1 MIKGFG
7 HSVWA
12 VPHNYKDIQRK
23 YNMKHIPH
31 VTISTNHAARPIITN
46 YSMPCIITF
55 NKIKDLKRLPPM
67 YTHDPFKHNDCAGFY
82 CKIPNVKEDVL
93 THMTIS
99 YDFTEGNYAELQAPG
114 YPLQA
119 TIMRA
124 DTTSL
129 NPEEWFFY

>member
-1 MIKGFG
+1 MIKGYG

-12 VPHNYKDIQRK
+12 VPYNYRDIQKK

-31 VTISTNHAARPIITN
+31 VTISTNHHDRPIITN
-46 YSMPCIITF
+46 YNMPCTIHF
-55 NKIKDLKRLPPM
+55 NEDRHLKRLPLM
-67 YTHDPFKHNDCAGFY
+67 YEYDPFRDNDCAGFY
-82 CKIPNVKEDVL
+82 CKIPGIKDDVL

-99 YDFTEGNYAELQAPG
+99 YDFAGGNYAEFEAPEHS
-114 YPLQA
+114 LQA

-129 NPEEWFFY
+129 NPEEWRFY